1 MILVMIIVATI
12 LLSLITIKMT
22 CSKFS
27 RINYYEDKIKRWSG
41 TPRGDYFEKKLRELE
56 R

>member
-1 MILVMIIVATI
+1 MVLVGICIIAI
-12 LLSLITIKMT
+12 LLSLITIKMN

-41 TPRGDYFEKKLRELE
+41 TPMGDYFEKKLRELE